1 MNFLEEHLR
10 DIELQSE
17 DKRKESE
24 QRFRESMARLE
35 REKAQEL
42 ENYVNRVC
50 ALEKEKLEAN
60 EEIKRLQQSN
70 ERLQTAKDRLENELR
85 HRNDEIITFKDEI
98 KRLKEVIRT
107 KNEQQQIIDPSI
119 IEALNQLSVNG
130 EMDEHGDVIDTGN
143 DKEFENIHFEL
154 EKQIQYLKEEN
165 KNLKENNEELTAQ
178 LLNNHLIEGKSLLKE
193 GEAISSLANEI
204 SDLNIEQVKKNIVWL
219 KIINQKKKLVFFSLY
234 QKLKLAE
241 NNVKRTAGC
250 EWKITCLHRWYPV
263 KYRGKLSTIIGG

>member
-70 ERLQTAKDRLENELR
+70 ERLQTIKERLENELR
-85 HRNDEIITFKDEI
+85 NRNDEIVTFKEEI

-107 KNEQQQIIDPSI
+107 KNEQQIIDPSI

-130 EMDEHGDVIDTGN
+130 EMNEPIDVTDNGN
-143 DKEFENIHFEL
+143 DKEFENFHFEL

-204 SDLNIEQVKKNIVWL
+204 SDLNIEQVCVCVCFL
-219 KIINQKKKLVFFSLY
+219 SFFL
-234 QKLKLAE
+234 
-241 NNVKRTAGC
+241 N
-250 EWKITCLHRWYPV
+250 
-263 KYRGKLSTIIGG
+263 